1 MHDKMPHD
9 IRPRDTKGTR
19 SVLVDHELSGVIVGQ
34 TLATAPEA
42 YRALLEATA
51 FGTRIISTCGSPRA
65 ANIETCDKAAAQAEP
80 KLAPAVLYVSTM
92 YSTAAKPFDIP

>member
-1 MHDKMPHD
+1 MPHD

-51 FGTRIISTCGSPRA
+51 NIGAFISGVEEWLAQLPPNETAGRIRPDRSPGQVGR
-65 ANIETCDKAAAQAEP
+65 
-80 KLAPAVLYVSTM
+80 
-92 YSTAAKPFDIP
+92 

>member
-1 MHDKMPHD
+1 MPHD

-42 YRALLEATA
+42 YRAPAREMRTVAEHHAIHEAL
-51 FGTRIISTCGSPRA
+51 A
-65 ANIETCDKAAAQAEP
+65 ARDSELAAAR
-80 KLAPAVLYVSTM
+80 
-92 YSTAAKPFDIP
+92 TAAHIDSAWTERRHRRFT

>member
-1 MHDKMPHD
+1 MPHD

-65 ANIETCDKAAAQAEP
+65 ANIGACISGVEEWLRQAQLPPNETAGRIRPDRSPGQ
-80 KLAPAVLYVSTM
+80 VGR
-92 YSTAAKPFDIP
+92 